1 MPREQVNEDKLSVY
15 IPKPK
20 RGDGLIT
27 RMRKIGK
34 RLDRSVNYLIVE
46 AIREYVERHEKEA

>member
-15 IPKPK
+15 IPK